1 MKQYFIGFIIG
12 ACLVVSA
19 FMFSREMGVTNG
31 KVGKYI
37 FQDGEVAILDTENG
51 NYYALGA
58 DEEGIVE
65 TWNLEGKF

>member
-1 MKQYFIGFIIG
+1 MKQYLTGFITG
-12 ACLVVSA
+12 VCLAASA
-19 FMFSREMGVTNG
+19 FMFMGASQSKG